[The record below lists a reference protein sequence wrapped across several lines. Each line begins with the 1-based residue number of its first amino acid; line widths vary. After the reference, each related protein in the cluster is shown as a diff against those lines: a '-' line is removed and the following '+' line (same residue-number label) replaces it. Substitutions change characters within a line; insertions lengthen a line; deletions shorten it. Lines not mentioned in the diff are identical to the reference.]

1 MSDRLDRAVDKALIK
16 YALLTGAADSATVG
30 ITCTA
35 GDGTALALGDKIIAC
50 VNIAVTSSAVTDITA
65 NAGII
70 AGGKLTVPDSAN
82 DKVGVYWLSCS
93 AERQVSSP
101 FIQSEVAAGAGANAS
116 ITITGISLTDKLISV
131 IEYNT
136 TSGAQTDRTAASS
149 IYAANVIRCTSS
161 TSGNSVYVLWM
172 DCSGPRGFS
181 SFLPRFGIA
190 TLDASPSAYPS
201 TATLTGI
208 KEGEVI
214 LSALCLD
221 ETDYDILDDLT
232 AYVVAS
238 ADNTLTINEPSPSM
252 TVSAKLLVFYQ
263 GGVDR

>member
-1 MSDRLDRAVDKALIK
+1 MSR
-16 YALLTGAADSATVG
+16 
-30 ITCTA
+30 
-35 GDGTALALGDKIIAC
+35 
-50 VNIAVTSSAVTDITA
+50 N
-65 NAGII
+65 
-70 AGGKLTVPDSAN
+70 
-82 DKVGVYWLSCS
+82 

-101 FIQSEVAAGAGANAS
+101 FIQSEVAAGAGANAD
-116 ITITGISLTDKLISV
+116 ITIAGISLTDKLISV

-136 TSGAQTDRTAASS
+136 STGAQTDRTAAS
-149 IYAANVIRCTSS
+149 IIHAANTIRCSAS

-172 DCSGPRGFS
+172 DCSGPLGFS

-201 TATLTGI
+201 TATLTGV

-252 TVSAKLLVFYQ
+252 TGSAKLLVFYQ